1 MTYPTPSHA
10 RGKHSKVMQR
20 NHKAFGKSRA
30 CSGSLEDHLTCCA
43 FGTVLWGESALARLG
58 EDKNAAGAWRGAN
71 TLATNRRAAVHQDR
85 HSRDREQRRV
95 ATLLWT
101 HLMPPALSPTHRRAP
116 KYSTGEWRHHLGNT
130 NLQNLSQP
138 LRKCLYE
145 SRHNPRHPDALNS
158 RLLRAETRG
167 EGGFS
172 RPSGV
177 VSEPEES
184 LLPLVTK
191 L

>member
-1 MTYPTPSHA
+1 MGRKNEALLLEFPLTHDRSSMTYPTPSHA
-10 RGKHSKVMQR
+10 RGKHSKVMQH

-43 FGTVLWGESALARLG
+43 FGTVLCRESALARLG

-71 TLATNRRAAVHQDR
+71 TLATKREPLCTRTDTAGIA
-85 HSRDREQRRV
+85 SRDGWPRSFGR
-95 ATLLWT
+95 TW
-101 HLMPPALSPTHRRAP
+101 MPPALSPTHRRAP

-145 SRHNPRHPDALNS
+145 SRHNP
-158 RLLRAETRG
+158 
-167 EGGFS
+167 
-172 RPSGV
+172 
-177 VSEPEES
+177 
-184 LLPLVTK
+184 
-191 L
+191 